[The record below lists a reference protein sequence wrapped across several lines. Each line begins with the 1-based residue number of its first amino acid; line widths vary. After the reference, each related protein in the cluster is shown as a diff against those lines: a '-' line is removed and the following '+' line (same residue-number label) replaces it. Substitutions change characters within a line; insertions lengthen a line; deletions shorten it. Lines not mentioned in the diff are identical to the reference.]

1 MSTYT
6 DELGDTFEVS
16 AGIRATGERTVF
28 VGDYWLSP
36 DQARS
41 VARDLL
47 AAADALTGLVVIEGS
62 RR

>member
-6 DELGDTFEVS
+6 DEMGDTFEVQ
-16 AGIRATGERTVF
+16 AALGAAGERTVF
-28 VGDYWLSP
+28 IGDYWLSP

-47 AAADALTGLVVIEGS
+47 DAADALTGLVVIEGS
-62 RR
+62 KR